1 MFAVGDYV
9 IYGYEGVCRIDEI
22 GSPGVSGFDRGRQY
36 YRLTPHY
43 RGGTIYA
50 PVDGRVRM
58 RRVIS
63 REALDAL
70 LPTLPE
76 IRVLDDVPENT
87 RLAGEYYRAI
97 LSGHDCIALLRLCK
111 TLHAKQNSQTASRRG
126 VNSTELRSWR
136 MAEEMLYG
144 EFGFALGMP
153 PSKVK
158 AYLQEK
164 LGS

>member
-70 LPTLPE
+70 AKYLYEKETITGE
-76 IRVLDDVPENT
+76 EFMHVL
-87 RLAGEYYRAI
+87 
-97 LSGHDCIALLRLCK
+97 
-111 TLHAKQNSQTASRRG
+111 KQE
-126 VNSTELRSWR
+126 TE
-136 MAEEMLYG
+136 AE
-144 EFGFALGMP
+144 
-153 PSKVK
+153 K
-158 AYLQEK
+158 Q
-164 LGS
+164 